1 MRLKLPPYLAA
12 RYSKGGNEISQIERP
27 GFETEG
33 TFAKWTGSDG
43 AGYVFMPTDPSEPH
57 VHVLAKKPKAYG
69 TGVRAIVHPLAEAP
83 TADLDLSGVQWSY
96 PDEPATLADVAKRVP
111 ALVVESWRGAF
122 SYAQEE
128 VARGVSGLR
137 PPQIGAL
144 HAIKAHWSVSDSV
157 ATVVMPTGTGKTDTM
172 IATMVANPCE
182 RVLVVVPTDALRT
195 QLADKFR
202 SLGVLKDPRSAL
214 LAGAALYPVV
224 GCLKHTP
231 ATPEEAAE
239 FFGACNVVVTTSHI
253 AARCD
258 DAVRESIVSLCPY
271 LFIDEAHHAEAPSW
285 KGFKKDFKAGRVLQF
300 TATPFRE
307 DEKLVDGR
315 IIYRYPLRKAQAEN
329 YFRPIRFASVL
340 EFDQTKADAAIARRA
355 IEELRADATGKHVLM
370 ARVGNILRAADV
382 FRLYEPYAEFCPV
395 LLHAKLGAA
404 EREESKR
411 KLLDGRSR
419 IVVCVDMLGE
429 GFDLP
434 ELKIAAFHDIR
445 KSLAVTLQLAGR
457 FTRSRPDLGNAT
469 FIANTGLV
477 EVREELQKLYSR
489 DPDWNELLPP
499 LSDGAIDEQV
509 ATQEYVDGFSDFP
522 SEFPLRELRPAA
534 STVIYSTKCARW
546 SPHAFVEGLH
556 GFHSYEQVHVS
567 VNEDKKM
574 LVAIAGKSSPTE
586 WADLEDIRNWNW
598 EMFVLLWN
606 EEQGLLYVH
615 GSGNHGEFAS
625 IAHKVAGDDAALVS
639 GPELFRCFHGM
650 ARVML
655 TNVGLTEH
663 FGRLLR
669 YTGRMGPDVGQRLTD
684 AQKRNTQRT
693 VLFGA
698 GYAGGEKTTI
708 GASRKG
714 RVWSFQRLRL
724 DTFATWCESV
734 GKKVSDET
742 IDQDAVLAGT
752 LEPVIAMERPNAMPI
767 SIDWPLAV
775 YHDLERGYSLRF
787 GDDEPVPF
795 YFVGME
801 LSDPSETG
809 DLLFRIFT
817 EDATAVFR
825 LEIVRQSDDASDYR
839 VVHVSGDAVALHAAR
854 ASRSAEAF
862 LSEHP
867 PLIWFADGAC
877 LEGNQQVSP
886 KGRCEPYD
894 RAKIEAW
901 DWTGIDLTKE
911 AQGTGRSADS
921 IQRRVIERVLAD
933 GSFEVVFDDDG
944 AGESADVVAIRQ
956 AKRGGGTEI
965 DVFFYHCK
973 FSKEKPGARVD
984 DLYVVCGQAQKSI
997 AWLFSQEK
1005 RTDLFQHLLKR
1016 EPKRR
1021 GTAESTRF
1029 ERGGLAELMA
1039 FVEMSRVCRLNL
1051 HIRVVQ
1057 PGMSKAAASSAQLE
1071 LLAATEHYL
1080 AETCQI
1086 PFVVIASE

>member
-1 MRLKLPPYLAA
+1 MRLKLPPHLSV
-12 RYSKGGNEISQIERP
+12 RYVKNGNEISQVEAP
-27 GFETEG
+27 GFEAEG
-33 TFAKWTGSDG
+33 TFAKWTSAEGT
-43 AGYVFMPTDPSEPH
+43 GYVFMPSDPSVPH
-57 VHVLAKKPKAYG
+57 VHLLTKRPKVNG
-69 TGVRAIVHPLAEAP
+69 SGQRIIVHPLEEAP
-83 TADLDLSGVQWSY
+83 TVDLDLSGAQWAY
-96 PDEPATLADVAKRVP
+96 PGDPPALVDVAKRVP
-111 ALVVESWRGAF
+111 ALVLESWRGAF
-122 SYAQEE
+122 SYAQED
-128 VARGVSGLR
+128 VARGLSGLR

-202 SLGVLKDPRSAL
+202 SLGVLKAPGSTL

-231 ATPEEAAE
+231 ATQEEAAE

-253 AARCD
+253 AARCE
-258 DAVRESIVSLCPY
+258 DAVRERIASLCPY

-285 KGFKKDFKAGRVLQF
+285 KDFRKDFKAERVLQF

-329 YFRPIRFASVL
+329 YFRPITFASVL
-340 EFDQTKADAAIARRA
+340 EFDQTKADAAIATRA
-355 IEELRADATGKHVLM
+355 IAELRADATGKHVLM
-370 ARVGNILRAADV
+370 ARVGNTLRAADV
-382 FRLYEPYAEFCPV
+382 FKLYEPYAEFNPV
-395 LLHAKLGAA
+395 LLHSKLGAG
-404 EREESKR
+404 EREESRR
-411 KLLDGRSR
+411 KLLNGSSR

-445 KSLAVTLQLAGR
+445 KTLAVTLQLAGR

-522 SEFPLRELRPAA
+522 SEFPLKELRPAA
-534 STVIYSTKCARW
+534 SAVIYSTKCGAW
-546 SPHAFVEGLH
+546 SPHAFAEGLR
-556 GFHSYEQVHVS
+556 GFNSYDQVHVS
-567 VNEDKKM
+567 VNEDRKM
-574 LVAIAGKSSPTE
+574 LVAIAGKSTPTE
-586 WADLEDIRNWNW
+586 WAELEDIRNWNW

-606 EEQGLLYVH
+606 EEQQLLYVH

-625 IAHKVAGDDAALVS
+625 IAHKVVGDDAALVS
-639 GPELFRCFHGM
+639 GPHLFRCFHGM

-698 GYAGGEKTTI
+698 GYADGEKTTI

-724 DTFATWCESV
+724 DTFAHWCESV
-734 GKKVSDET
+734 GRKITDEA
-742 IDQDAVLAGT
+742 IDQEEVLAGT
-752 LEPVIAMERPNAMPI
+752 LEPVIALERPIAMPI
-767 SIDWPLAV
+767 SIDWPLGV

-787 GDDEPVPF
+787 GEDEPVPF
-795 YFVGME
+795 YFAGIE
-801 LSDPSETG
+801 LSNASETG

-817 EDATAVFR
+817 EDTSAVFR
-825 LEIVRQSDDASDYR
+825 LEIVKLSDDASDYS
-839 VVHVSGDAVALHAAR
+839 VVHVSGDVVTLHAAR
-854 ASRSAEAF
+854 TSRSAEAF
-862 LSEHP
+862 LSEQP
-867 PLIWFADGAC
+867 PLIWFADGSC
-877 LEGNQQVSP
+877 LEGNQHVSP

-894 RAKIEAW
+894 RTKIEVW

-911 AQGTGRSADS
+911 AQGTGRSPDS
-921 IQRRVIERVLAD
+921 IQRRVIEKVLGD
-933 GSFEVVFDDDG
+933 ESFEVVFDDDG
-944 AGESADVVAIRQ
+944 AGESADVVAIRRT
-956 AKRGGGTEI
+956 KRGNSTEI

-997 AWLFSQEK
+997 AWLYSQEK

-1021 GTAESTRF
+1021 GTAEATRF
-1029 ERGGLAELMA
+1029 ERGGLTELMA
-1039 FVEMSRVCRLNL
+1039 FVEMSRVCRINL
-1051 HIRVVQ
+1051 YIRVVQ

-1080 AETCQI
+1080 AETCQV
-1086 PFVVIASE
+1086 PFVVIGSE